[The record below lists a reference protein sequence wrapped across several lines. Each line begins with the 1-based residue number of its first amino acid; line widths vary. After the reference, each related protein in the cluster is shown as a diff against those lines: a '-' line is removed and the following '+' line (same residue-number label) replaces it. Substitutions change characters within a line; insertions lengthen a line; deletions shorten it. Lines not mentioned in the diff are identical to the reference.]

1 MGKGFIN
8 VGVTVMAGTVRRV
21 HTHVRWVYI
30 HVRRVHTH
38 VRRVHTHIGE
48 CVGSCLLTGFRGKGR
63 FHTM

>member
-1 MGKGFIN
+1 
-8 VGVTVMAGTVRRV
+8 
-21 HTHVRWVYI
+21 
-30 HVRRVHTH
+30 